1 MFHDRPHRS
10 LVRSRWAALGAA
22 VAVTIGGGGL
32 VGVSAAGGD
41 ASGTVFTGISPVRML
56 DTRGG
61 SMVGAL
67 DGSGAPL
74 RLQVTGD
81 RVPAGAE
88 AVSMNVTVVEGRT
101 SAFGGYVTVYPCD
114 IARPNTSNLNFVHG
128 QTVPNAV
135 TVPLAGDGSVC
146 FYVYGRAH
154 LLADVMGY
162 HGDTRIAAIEA
173 ELGQLR
179 SLSAADDDSPPVTV
193 DLTGYATRTE
203 TDTMISTA
211 IDTAIDTAAD
221 DLRTELARSIPD
233 PIDLTGYATRTET
246 DTMISTAIDT
256 AVSRSTAAPAPA
268 HGRVVDAVG
277 QVHHQIQAW
286 TDGGHDAAITIG
298 LDGRAVIAHHDRAT
312 GSVLVTRCDDPL
324 CTTARSAIAHTNG
337 GAAGLDLAIGYDGMP
352 VVAFAS
358 GGADT
363 RLVTAVCAE
372 PSCTT
377 RTVRTHDTGT
387 GSGVDPSMVIGVDG
401 SPIVAHITG
410 GRLAITRCLTPA
422 CSGVADTTIGVDATA
437 AEPTITVRPD
447 GIPEIAVTS
456 AAGLRLVT
464 CADPACT
471 TVAADRII
479 AGPIGGHEPTIAV
492 DTTGR
497 LLIAHRAF
505 DTDGLGDLLLTVCAD
520 IACTSATTV
529 HVDGDDDGHSVG
541 WSASLVI
548 GVDGAPRIAH
558 IHRRADGSSRL
569 RITTIGTDLSG
580 NSADT
585 HITAHAVAATL
596 DADAALVGALT
607 VDTGATSTLALHRRV
622 HRSWTANGWGD

>member
-101 SAFGGYVTVYPCD
+101 SAFGGYVTAYPCD

-135 TVPLAGDGSVC
+135 TVPHAGDGTVC

-173 ELGQLR
+173 ELGRLR
-179 SLSAADDDSPPVTV
+179 SLSTADDDSPPVTV

-211 IDTAIDTAAD
+211 IDTAIDTAV
-221 DLRTELARSIPD
+221 E
-233 PIDLTGYATRTET
+233 
-246 DTMISTAIDT
+246 T
-256 AVSRSTAAPAPA
+256 AVSRSTATVAPA

-277 QVHHQIQAW
+277 ELRHPIPAW

-312 GSVLVTRCDDPL
+312 GSVLVTRCEDPL
-324 CTTARSAIAHTNG
+324 CTIARSAIAHTSG

-401 SPIVAHITG
+401 SPIVAHIAG

-422 CSGVADTTIGVDATA
+422 CSGVAHTTIGVDATA

-464 CADPACT
+464 CADPA
-471 TVAADRII
+471 
-479 AGPIGGHEPTIAV
+479 
-492 DTTGR
+492 
-497 LLIAHRAF
+497 
-505 DTDGLGDLLLTVCAD
+505 
-520 IACTSATTV
+520 
-529 HVDGDDDGHSVG
+529 
-541 WSASLVI
+541 WS
-548 GVDGAPRIAH
+548 
-558 IHRRADGSSRL
+558 
-569 RITTIGTDLSG
+569 
-580 NSADT
+580 
-585 HITAHAVAATL
+585 
-596 DADAALVGALT
+596 
-607 VDTGATSTLALHRRV
+607 
-622 HRSWTANGWGD
+622 

>member
-1 MFHDRPHRS
+1 
-10 LVRSRWAALGAA
+10 
-22 VAVTIGGGGL
+22 
-32 VGVSAAGGD
+32 
-41 ASGTVFTGISPVRML
+41 
-56 DTRGG
+56 
-61 SMVGAL
+61 
-67 DGSGAPL
+67 
-74 RLQVTGD
+74 
-81 RVPAGAE
+81 
-88 AVSMNVTVVEGRT
+88 
-101 SAFGGYVTVYPCD
+101 
-114 IARPNTSNLNFVHG
+114 
-128 QTVPNAV
+128 
-135 TVPLAGDGSVC
+135 
-146 FYVYGRAH
+146 
-154 LLADVMGY
+154 
-162 HGDTRIAAIEA
+162 
-173 ELGQLR
+173 
-179 SLSAADDDSPPVTV
+179 
-193 DLTGYATRTE
+193 
-203 TDTMISTA
+203 
-211 IDTAIDTAAD
+211 
-221 DLRTELARSIPD
+221 
-233 PIDLTGYATRTET
+233 
-246 DTMISTAIDT
+246 
-256 AVSRSTAAPAPA
+256 
-268 HGRVVDAVG
+268 
-277 QVHHQIQAW
+277 
-286 TDGGHDAAITIG
+286 
-298 LDGRAVIAHHDRAT
+298 
-312 GSVLVTRCDDPL
+312 
-324 CTTARSAIAHTNG
+324 
-337 GAAGLDLAIGYDGMP
+337 MP
-352 VVAFAS
+352 VVPSAS
-358 GGADT
+358 GGAAT

-401 SPIVAHITG
+401 SPIVAHIAG

-422 CSGVADTTIGVDATA
+422 CSAVAHTTIGVDATA
-437 AEPTITVRPD
+437 AEPPITVRPD

-471 TVAADRII
+471 TVATDRII

-497 LLIAHRAF
+497 LLVTHRAF

>member
-211 IDTAIDTAAD
+211 IDTA
-221 DLRTELARSIPD
+221 
-233 PIDLTGYATRTET
+233 
-246 DTMISTAIDT
+246 
-256 AVSRSTAAPAPA
+256 VSRSTAAPAPA

-286 TDGGHDAAITIG
+286 TDGGHDAAITVG

-324 CTTARSAIAHTNG
+324 CTTARSTTVSSEG

>member
-211 IDTAIDTAAD
+211 IDTA
-221 DLRTELARSIPD
+221 
-233 PIDLTGYATRTET
+233 
-246 DTMISTAIDT
+246 
-256 AVSRSTAAPAPA
+256 VSRSTAAPAPA

-324 CTTARSAIAHTNG
+324 CTTARSTTVSSEG

-437 AEPTITVRPD
+437 AEPSITVRPD